1 MYGTFSG
8 IAYGFVAGAILL
20 VIALALFASPLF
32 ALIIALLAAVGLV
45 IGMAALRRRSR
56 SAEAD
61 HVRRNRAPG
70 EPASGEG

>member
-8 IAYGFVAGAILL
+8 FGYGLVGLAALL
-20 VIALALFASPLF
+20 VIGLLVLASPLF
-32 ALIIALLAAVGLV
+32 ALIIAAVIGLGFL

-56 SAEAD
+56 AAGDEN
-61 HVRRNRAPG
+61 VRRNRAPG